1 MLNYMQFL
9 ISWILKYCK
18 LTFIREQK
26 KNRWEIYT
34 MFNEFIVD
42 LLNCKCFFFL
52 LLALLKCLLYQLL
65 CSMIANLQ
73 IFLETFPCL
82 LNIPARFYITGI
94 YIFFFIYIFLQGLY
108 NTTCHF
114 KLFTVYNLTYFLWY
128 ISILESLFNKYIG

>member
-1 MLNYMQFL
+1 
-9 ISWILKYCK
+9 
-18 LTFIREQK
+18 
-26 KNRWEIYT
+26 

-52 LLALLKCLLYQLL
+52 LLALLKCLLSQLL

-94 YIFFFIYIFLQGLY
+94 YLCFFLLSIYFFRGQTTQLAISNYLLFVTLHIFCDISLY
-108 NTTCHF
+108 WS
-114 KLFTVYNLTYFLWY
+114 LL
-128 ISILESLFNKYIG
+128 SINILDKYWSLPRE